1 MRHLLAATLFVF
13 STCAAAQVDVKDA
26 WVRSTV
32 PGSTTSAAYMSL
44 HAQENIKLFGAYS
57 PIAKTIKLH
66 KTSIDSNNVMRMR
79 SISELIIK
87 HGETRVLKPGSY
99 HLMLHDVSR
108 ELKVGEMV
116 PMTLMIGR
124 ASGAFVDKEIQLRVE
139 AAAQEDAHPIV
150 QH

>member
-1 MRHLLAATLFVF
+1 MRHWLAATLFAF
-13 STCAAAQVDVKDA
+13 STYAAAQVEVKDA

-66 KTSIDSNNVMRMR
+66 KTSVDAHNVMRMR
-79 SISELIIK
+79 PISELAITN
-87 HGETRVLKPGSY
+87 GETRVLKPGSY
-99 HLMLHDVSR
+99 HLMLHDLSR
-108 ELKVGEMV
+108 ELKVGETV

-124 ASGAFVDKEIQLRVE
+124 ASGAFIDQKIELRVE
-139 AAAQEDAHPIV
+139 AVVPQDADSIM